1 MQKIKSLKDEI
12 ENSDDKEKINY
23 LKLALKSTHEDIRTL
38 MESYY
43 KK

>member
-1 MQKIKSLKDEI
+1 MDKVKILKSEI
-12 ENSDDKEKINY
+12 ENSDDDEKTEY
-23 LKLALKSTHEDIRTL
+23 LKLALKSVYENIRLL